1 MELVEK
7 DFTTEALSIAKLVNE
22 LTMSRANFTLKM
34 IVELLKGRPVKS
46 KYQIPTEVIER
57 YTGQYKQYSELDL
70 HRLVIKL
77 LIIGVLE
84 E

>member
-1 MELVEK
+1 
-7 DFTTEALSIAKLVNE
+7 
-22 LTMSRANFTLKM
+22 MSKSNFTLKM
-34 IVELLKGRPVKS
+34 VVEMLKGRPVKS
-46 KYQIPTEVIER
+46 AYGIPHEIVER
-57 YTGQYKQYSELDL
+57 WSGQFKTYSDIDL